1 MRISNYGCG
10 FRKILREFIVIT
22 ILIWVWFVQASAQ
35 VKITDGVD
43 TSINQNSILELESS
57 DKGLL
62 VPRIAINDLNLP
74 DPLIEPVPVGMLIFS
89 TGGNVPDGFYYWGG
103 NSWERM
109 FTSGSNIMQT
119 FTRKTDS
126 NLSKNDNII
135 FAMNDITLTL
145 PQVTSADTGLI
156 ITIKN
161 VGSHTDL
168 VKVTGSGGATID
180 NRDTVSLLPQ
190 WGLTFI
196 ARGANWVIQ
205 DKSVVS
211 EDIIEVGPFASFKTL
226 SEAIEFLE
234 AHMRGPKV
242 IRIAGQTFDISETV
256 VIDLPYPVTIQ
267 GTSFGTG
274 ILAASPGLEGKPMF
288 RCLTESYFKMLI
300 FDATSLPGYGS
311 SPGEDAIRLVGEGT
325 YHEVKDCTFDGF
337 YNAILDSTDAELWL
351 FECDISNS
359 NYAGILVNSSIPGT
373 KIRVAETDFIHCR
386 KGIDL
391 AKGSNAEIQL
401 YSGQYVNEFETDTA
415 FVYRSETFSFASMV
429 ISGNSWTHI
438 GTKITGFDFSR
449 PDGRDANVYM
459 EGNTGSEDRK
469 PHCEISVVD
478 NSLSVTCNVANNW
491 YKANW
496 INTSSFTINWLIE
509 DNKITYLPLKSRNVY
524 VIITGNI
531 MVNSNN
537 RILKIA
543 LAKNG
548 NSNTRYGET
557 TLRITT
563 PNQPFQFSTVV
574 YLQDV
579 SHNDYFELFC
589 SSKNPGDVIT
599 FQDINWFV
607 DSM

>member
-1 MRISNYGCG
+1 MRITNYGCG

-288 RCLTESYFKMLI
+288 RCLTESYFKMLV

-311 SPGEDAIRLVGEGT
+311 SPGEDAIRLAGEGT
-325 YHEVKDCTFDGF
+325 YHEIKDCTFDGF

-386 KGIDL
+386 RGIDL
-391 AKGSNAEIQL
+391 SKGSDAEIQL

-415 FVYRSETFSFASMV
+415 FVYRPETFSFTSMV
-429 ISGNSWTHI
+429 ISGNSWNHI
-438 GTKITGFDFSR
+438 GTKITGFDFTR

-478 NSLSVTCNVANNW
+478 NSLSVTCVVANNW

-496 INTSSFTINWLIE
+496 SNTSSFTINWLIE
-509 DNKITYLPLKSRNVY
+509 NNKITYLPLKSRNVY

-537 RILKIA
+537 RVLKLA
-543 LAKNG
+543 LVKNG
-548 NSNTRYGET
+548 NSNIRYGET